1 MKSGGSKLGGTLL
14 SVFTLLLAFAMF
26 FPILWLVLTSFK
38 TEQLAIQFPPQFF
51 FEPTLENWR
60 VALFNSPFLDYLR
73 NTVIITFFAILL
85 ALLLGVPTA
94 YAMAFYQTKRTDSSL
109 LWMMSTRMLPPAGVI
124 VPLYVLFLQLNLL
137 DTHLGLIILY
147 AGMNFPLVVWMMRS
161 FMLEVPYEVI
171 EAARLDG
178 ANLWQEFMRVIMPLL
193 IPGLAATA
201 LLAMIFTWNEFF
213 LAVNLTSRDA
223 SPLSVYVSTFK
234 AAQGDLFIAK
244 MSAAATAAVIPVLLA
259 GWIAQRQL
267 VTGLTMGA
275 IK

>member
-1 MKSGGSKLGGTLL
+1 MKPGSSKLGGTLL
-14 SVFTLLLAFAMF
+14 SIFTLLLAFAMF
-26 FPILWLVLTSFK
+26 FPILWMFLTSFK
-38 TEQLAIQFPPQFF
+38 TEQQAIQFPPQLFF
-51 FEPTLENWR
+51 APTFENWR
-60 VALFNSPFLDYLR
+60 VALFNSPFLEYLQ
-73 NTVIITFFAILL
+73 NTVIITFFSILV

-124 VPLYVLFLQLNLL
+124 VPLYIIFLNLNLL
-137 DTHLGLIILY
+137 DTYLGLVILY
-147 AGMNFPLVVWMMRS
+147 AAMNFPLVVWMMRS

-178 ANLWQEFMRVIMPLL
+178 ANLRQEFMRVIMPLL
-193 IPGLAATA
+193 IPGLAATS

-244 MSAAATAAVIPVLLA
+244 MSAAATAAVIPVLIA
-259 GWIAQRQL
+259 GWVAQRQL